1 MGWFKRIQGG
11 ITTSTNDKKEIPE
24 GLWYK
29 CPKCKHIV
37 PTEEHES
44 GLSVCQKCGFHE
56 RINASGY
63 FSILFDDGKFK
74 ELDPKMESKDPLQ
87 FEDTKKYKDRLIQSK
102 EKTGLKDAITTGF
115 GKIEGKPLVIACM
128 NFNFI
133 GGSMGAVVGEKISR
147 AIQHAIKQKCG
158 FIMISKSGGAR
169 MMEAAFSLMQ
179 MAKTSANLSLLSQ
192 AKLPYI
198 SLLTDPTTGG
208 VTASFAMLGD
218 VNIAEPGALIG
229 FAGPRVVKE
238 TIGKSL
244 PEGFQTSEF
253 VLEHGF
259 LDFIVE
265 RKNLK
270 SKISLLLDMYTC

>member
-11 ITTSTNDKKEIPE
+11 ITTSTNEKKEIPE

-37 PTEEHES
+37 PTKEHES
-44 GLSVCQKCGFHE
+44 DLSVCQKCGFHE
-56 RINASGY
+56 RINANGY
-63 FSILFDDGKFK
+63 FSFLFDDGKFK
-74 ELDPKMESKDPLQ
+74 ELDSKMESKDPLK
-87 FEDTKKYKDRLIQSK
+87 FEDTKKYKDRLLQSK

-115 GKIEGKPLVIACM
+115 GKIESKPLVVACM

-147 AIQHAIKQKCG
+147 AIQHAIKQNCG
-158 FIMISKSGGAR
+158 FMMISKSGGAR

-179 MAKTSANLSLLSQ
+179 MAKTSANLSLLAK

-238 TIGKSL
+238 TIGKNL

-265 RKNLK
+265 RKNLR
-270 SKISLLLDMYTC
+270 SKVSLLLDMYTS